1 MQATTNG
8 PLHGIRVLDLTRVL
22 AGPFATM
29 LLADMGADVIKVERP
44 GRGDDT
50 RGFGPPFLGD
60 ESTYFLSIN
69 RGKRSIVVNMKSEEG
84 QQVLQT
90 MAGRSDVLVENFRA
104 GVLDRV
110 GMGYDA
116 LSTRYERLIYA
127 SISGFGHEGLDEFVK
142 APGYDLLV
150 QSLSGVVS
158 LTGLPDGPGTK
169 AGVSI
174 GDLVGG
180 LYCVHGILAALYER
194 EKTGRGQR
202 VDISMLDGLVSLLT
216 YQAGSFLGTGDVP
229 HRMGSRHP
237 SICPFETVTTQ
248 DGQLAICCGNDGQF
262 QRLAKVLG
270 LPELATDERFSTN
283 AMRVKHRE
291 VLLPLLLERFGAHT
305 TAHWLGVLAQPDV
318 DVPSAPVLTVG
329 SALEHPQLQARGML
343 RTITHPTVGT
353 MRAVGCP
360 VRMGGES
367 LFNERPAPVL
377 GEHTE
382 QILHELGLSDV

>member
-1 MQATTNG
+1 VQTTTTG

-29 LLADMGADVIKVERP
+29 ILADLGADVIKVERP
-44 GRGDDT
+44 GGGDDT

-69 RGKRSIVVNMKSEEG
+69 RGKRSIVVNMKTEEG

-90 MAGRSDVLVENFRA
+90 LAGRSDVLVENFRA

-110 GMGYDA
+110 GMGYDV

-127 SISGFGHEGLDEFVK
+127 SISGFGHDGLDEFAK

-158 LTGLPDGPGTK
+158 LTGFPDGPGTK
-169 AGVSI
+169 AGISI

-180 LYCVHGILAALYER
+180 LYCVHGILAALYAR

-202 VDISMLDGLVSLLT
+202 VDISMLDGLASLLT

-229 HRMGSRHP
+229 LRMGSRHP
-237 SICPFETVTTQ
+237 SICPFEIMTTQ

-262 QRLAKVLG
+262 ERLVKALG
-270 LPELATDERFSTN
+270 LPDLVDDDRFSTN
-283 AMRVKHRE
+283 VARVGHRE
-291 VLLPLLLERFGAHT
+291 ELLPLLMERFGAHS
-305 TAHWLGVLAQPDV
+305 TAHWLAVLAQPDV
-318 DVPSAPVLTVG
+318 DVPSAPVQTVEG
-329 SALEHPQLQARGML
+329 ALEHPQLQARGML
-343 RTITHPTVGT
+343 RTMTHPTAGT
-353 MRAVGCP
+353 LRVVGCP
-360 VRMGGES
+360 IRMGGQS
-367 LFNERPAPVL
+367 LFNERPAPVY

-382 QILHELGLSDV
+382 QILRELGLSDD